1 MRVCVICVCFEGNSP
16 HGNDIFHF
24 ESLTTCMLTA
34 ELAGLHVKKWKAQ
47 CVTVVAVG
55 LNLSWEKSRRDTQ
68 TNLLLNGWNA
78 HTMCDVYN
86 IIMYTTQ
93 PEETFD
99 VNKYNHKIRRSV
111 KVRFIFD
118 YKTTTVVV
126 KRRF

>member
-1 MRVCVICVCFEGNSP
+1 MCYRRCGRPRFVVGKI
-16 HGNDIFHF
+16 
-24 ESLTTCMLTA
+24 SL
-34 ELAGLHVKKWKAQ
+34 
-47 CVTVVAVG
+47 
-55 LNLSWEKSRRDTQ
+55 DTQ
-68 TNLLLNGWNA
+68 TNLLLNGWNSIAHAA

-86 IIMYTTQ
+86 IIIMYTTQ

-99 VNKYNHKIRRSV
+99 VNKYNHKTRRSV